1 MLKNYLETLLAFE
14 ENKQEVAISISD
26 QRIFLLD
33 TKGRS
38 FQTWILRSVQQNRVL
53 RRIYLKTVYPDK
65 VYRSI

>member
-38 FQTWILRSVQQNRVL
+38 FTWILRSVQQNRVI

-65 VYRSI
+65 VHRSI